1 VGLGLA
7 AQPRYLKM
15 EGRGCFQA
23 VSVLVLVM
31 VASCSATGQL
41 ATNSPV
47 TSSFAE
53 ATPTETPTE
62 APPTTYRPGEASLV
76 KVAGVDYAKV
86 TISKPSF
93 VAAYKGQLG
102 TDRPK
107 TPGDVFLQAWVTYQ
121 ALAADGIDYNFNDWA
136 TYADGANV
144 TDLAFIINGPQP
156 IFKSGH
162 LPNGRTVSF
171 WLVNEVPAKGE
182 VLLSYAPPQF
192 VAGGNPI
199 AEWKVR

>member
-1 VGLGLA
+1 M
-7 AQPRYLKM
+7 R
-15 EGRGCFQA
+15 QA
-23 VSVLVLVM
+23 VLLLVM
-31 VASCSATGQL
+31 LVASCSATGQ
-41 ATNSPV
+41 PV
-47 TSSFAE
+47 TASPPASSSISE
-53 ATPTETPTE
+53 ATPTSSPTE
-62 APPTTYRPGEASLV
+62 TPPTTYRPGEASLV

-93 VAAYKGQLG
+93 VAEYKGPLG

-121 ALAADGIDYNFNDWA
+121 ALAADGIDYNFGDWD

-144 TDLAFIINGPQP
+144 TDQAFILNGPQP

-162 LPNGRTVSF
+162 LPTGRTVSF
-171 WLVNEVPAKGE
+171 WLVNEVPAQGD